1 MNLYIVLEGIDGSGK
16 TTQANALREYF
27 TSKERKVFVFHEPTY
42 TKAGLII
49 KEMINKNSRDKY
61 SPETISLAFALDRMM
76 YKDEVLEKIIKSN
89 RYDLIIGDRSFYS
102 SIVYQS
108 LQGVDVEWLKL
119 LNNYV
124 IKPDIV
130 FVLEISI
137 EEQMKRRGESNI
149 IYEKREFQEK
159 LIEEYKKLKE
169 YFPNDEIHYIN
180 GEKAIDDITKEIAHT
195 IEDKLK
201 GD

>member
-27 TSKERKVFVFHEPTY
+27 TQKNKRVFVFHEPTH

-49 KEMINKNSRDKY
+49 KEMINEHSRERY

-76 YKDEVLEKIIKSN
+76 YKDEVLSKIIKSKK
-89 RYDLIIGDRSFYS
+89 YDLIIGDRSFYS

-108 LQGVDVEWLKL
+108 LQGVDVEWLKH
-119 LNNYV
+119 LNSYV
-124 IKPDIV
+124 IKPDMA
-130 FVLEISI
+130 FVLEIGI
-137 EEQMKRRGESNI
+137 EEQMKRRGEINI
-149 IYEKREFQEK
+149 IYEKREFQKK
-159 LIEEYKKLKE
+159 LIEEYKKLKD
-169 YFPNDEIHYIN
+169 YFPYDEIYYIN
-180 GEKAIDDITKEIAHT
+180 GERSIDDITKEIAN
-195 IEDKLK
+195 IVENKLK

>member
-27 TSKERKVFVFHEPTY
+27 TIRNKRVFVFHEPTY